1 MLAGEGLTVLNYTIN
16 IGLVVYK
23 RDQEMVM
30 TKIRPIERLARSRAT
45 IEGAGVHLKRAFGYS
60 DVPWFDPFLML
71 DDFHS
76 DRPADYM
83 AGFPWHPHRGIE
95 TVTYMISGEVEHGDS
110 MGNKGVIQSGEV
122 QWMTA
127 GSGIVHQEMPRR
139 QKGTLWGL
147 QLWVNLP
154 ASHKMMGPRYHDL
167 RAADIPACPL
177 ASGAVVKVV
186 AGSFNGCR
194 GPVRDLIG
202 DPEYLD
208 VTLPGSVVFEHGIAV
223 GNTVFAYLLEGEGRF
238 EPRQK
243 NPAGTE
249 SLLLMSD
256 GDKVSIEAEK
266 AGLRFILVSGRP
278 LREPVAWRG
287 PIVMNTEEELDV
299 AFAEYRNGTFIKS

>member
-1 MLAGEGLTVLNYTIN
+1 MA
-16 IGLVVYK
+16 
-23 RDQEMVM
+23 
-30 TKIRPIERLARSRAT
+30 KIRSIGRLSRSRPT
-45 IEGAGVHLKRAFGYS
+45 IEGAGVHLKRAFGPA
-60 DVPWFDPFLML
+60 DVPRYDPFLML

-76 DRPADYM
+76 DRPADYV

-110 MGNKGVIQSGEV
+110 LGNKGVIQAGDV

-154 ASHKMMGPRYHDL
+154 ASHKMMGPRYRDI
-167 RAADIPACPL
+167 RSTDIPECRL
-177 ASGAVVKVV
+177 DSGGVVKVV
-186 AGSFNGCR
+186 AGTLDGCR

-208 VTLPGSVVFEHGIAV
+208 VALPSFVEFKHAIAKEHSA
-223 GNTVFAYLLEGEGRF
+223 FAYILEGEGRF
-238 EPRQK
+238 EPDQK
-243 NPAGTE
+243 KAVGAEN
-249 SLLLMSD
+249 LLLLSD
-256 GDKVSIEAEK
+256 GEKVVIKAEK
-266 AGLRFILVSGRP
+266 VGLRFLLISGPP

-299 AFAEYRNGTFIKS
+299 AFAEYRNGTFIKP

>member
-1 MLAGEGLTVLNYTIN
+1 MA
-16 IGLVVYK
+16 
-23 RDQEMVM
+23 
-30 TKIRPIERLARSRAT
+30 KIRSIERLSRSRPT
-45 IEGAGVHLKRAFGYS
+45 IEGAGVRLKRAFGS
-60 DVPWFDPFLML
+60 ADVPSYDPFLML

-110 MGNKGVIQSGEV
+110 MGNKGVIESGEV

-154 ASHKMMGPRYHDL
+154 ASHKMMGPRYRDI
-167 RAADIPACPL
+167 RATDIPECRL
-177 ASGAVVKVV
+177 DSGGAVKVV
-186 AGSFNGCR
+186 AGSFNGCP

-202 DPEYLD
+202 NPEYLD
-208 VTLPGSVVFEHGIAV
+208 VSLPDLVEFEHAIAR
-223 GNTVFAYLLEGEGRF
+223 GHIAFAYVLEGEGRF
-238 EPRQK
+238 TPGQEK
-243 NPAGTE
+243 AITAE
-249 SLLLMSD
+249 SLLLYGD
-256 GDKVSIEAEK
+256 GEKVSIKAGK
-266 AGLRFILVSGRP
+266 AGLRFLLISGRP

-287 PIVMNTEEELDV
+287 PIVMNSEEELDV
-299 AFAEYRNGTFIKS
+299 AFAEYRNGTFIKL

>member
-1 MLAGEGLTVLNYTIN
+1 VAKT
-16 IGLVVYK
+16 
-23 RDQEMVM
+23 RS
-30 TKIRPIERLARSRAT
+30 IERLTRSRPT
-45 IEGAGVHLKRAFGYS
+45 LEGAGVHLKRAFGS
-60 DVPWFDPFLML
+60 ADVPRYDPFLML

-110 MGNKGVIQSGEV
+110 MGNKGVILSGEV

-139 QKGTLWGL
+139 QNGTLWGL

-154 ASHKMMGPRYHDL
+154 ASHKMMGPRYRGI
-167 RAADIPACPL
+167 RATDIPSCQL
-177 ASGAVVKVV
+177 ESGGLVKVV
-186 AGSFNGCR
+186 AGSFKGCH

-208 VTLPGSVVFEHGIAV
+208 VSLPSLANFGHDIAK
-223 GNTVFAYLLEGEGRF
+223 GHTAFAYVLEGEGRF
-238 EPRQK
+238 EPGQK
-243 NPAGTE
+243 SAMGTE
-249 SLLLMSD
+249 ALLLYGD
-256 GDKVSIEAEK
+256 GDQVSIRAEK

-278 LREPVAWRG
+278 LREPVAWGG
-287 PIVMNTEEELDV
+287 PIVMNTQEELQV
-299 AFAEYRNGTFIKS
+299 AFAEYRNGTFIKP

>member
-1 MLAGEGLTVLNYTIN
+1 MA
-16 IGLVVYK
+16 
-23 RDQEMVM
+23 
-30 TKIRPIERLARSRAT
+30 KIRSIERLSRSRPP
-45 IEGAGVHLKRAFGYS
+45 IEGAGVRLKRAFGS
-60 DVPWFDPFLML
+60 ADVPRYDPFLML

-76 DRPADYM
+76 DQPGDYM

-127 GSGIVHQEMPRR
+127 GSGIIHQEMPRR

-154 ASHKMMGPRYHDL
+154 ASHKMMEPRYRDI
-167 RAADIPACPL
+167 RATDIPECRL
-177 ASGAVVKVV
+177 DSGGMVKVV
-186 AGSFNGCR
+186 AGAFNGCH

-208 VTLPGSVVFEHGIAV
+208 VSLPGFGGFEHAIPKGHTA
-223 GNTVFAYLLEGEGRF
+223 FAYLLEGEGRF
-238 EPRQK
+238 TPGQEK
-243 NPAGTE
+243 AIAAE
-249 SLLLMSD
+249 SLLSYSD
-256 GDKVSIEAEK
+256 GDKVSIKAETT
-266 AGLRFILVSGRP
+266 GLRFLLISGRP

-287 PIVMNTEEELDV
+287 PIVMNSEEELDV
-299 AFAEYRNGTFIKS
+299 AFAEYRNRTFIKA

>member
-1 MLAGEGLTVLNYTIN
+1 
-16 IGLVVYK
+16 
-23 RDQEMVM
+23 
-30 TKIRPIERLARSRAT
+30 
-45 IEGAGVHLKRAFGYS
+45 
-60 DVPWFDPFLML
+60 ML

-110 MGNKGVIQSGEV
+110 MGNKGVILSGEV

-139 QKGTLWGL
+139 QNGTLWGL

-154 ASHKMMGPRYHDL
+154 ASHKMMGPRYRGI
-167 RAADIPACPL
+167 RATDIPSCQL
-177 ASGAVVKVV
+177 ESGGLVKVV
-186 AGSFNGCR
+186 AGSFKGCQ

-208 VTLPGSVVFEHGIAV
+208 VSLPSLANFGHDIAK
-223 GNTVFAYLLEGEGRF
+223 GHTAFAYVLEGEGRF
-238 EPRQK
+238 EPGQK
-243 NPAGTE
+243 SAMGTE
-249 SLLLMSD
+249 ALLLYGD
-256 GDKVSIEAEK
+256 GDQVSIRAEK

-278 LREPVAWRG
+278 LREPVAWGG
-287 PIVMNTEEELDV
+287 PIVMNTQEELQV
-299 AFAEYRNGTFIKS
+299 AFAEYRNGTFIKP

>member
-1 MLAGEGLTVLNYTIN
+1 LTGLFFIII
-16 IGLVVYK
+16 IGLVGNKSY
-23 RDQEMVM
+23 QETMM
-30 TKIRPIERLARSRAT
+30 AKIRSIERLSRSRPT
-45 IEGAGVHLKRAFGYS
+45 IEGAGVRLKRAFGS
-60 DVPWFDPFLML
+60 ADVPRYDPFLMM

-76 DRPADYM
+76 DRATDYM

-139 QKGTLWGL
+139 QRGTLWGL

-154 ASHKMMGPRYHDL
+154 ASHKMMGPRYRDI
-167 RAADIPACPL
+167 RAIDIPECRL
-177 ASGAVVKVV
+177 EMGGIVKVV
-186 AGSFNGCR
+186 AGSFNGCH

-208 VTLPGSVVFEHGIAV
+208 VSLPGSIEFEHAIAP
-223 GNTVFAYLLEGEGRF
+223 GHTAFAYVLEGEGRF
-238 EPRQK
+238 EPDQK
-243 NPAGTE
+243 KAVGAET
-249 SLLLMSD
+249 LLLYGD
-256 GDKVSIEAEK
+256 GDKVSIEADK
-266 AGLRFILVSGRP
+266 AGLRFLLISGCP

-287 PIVMNTEEELDV
+287 PIVMNTEAELDV
-299 AFAEYRNGTFIKS
+299 AFAEYRKGTFIKP

>member
-1 MLAGEGLTVLNYTIN
+1 MAKT
-16 IGLVVYK
+16 
-23 RDQEMVM
+23 RS
-30 TKIRPIERLARSRAT
+30 IERLTRSRPT
-45 IEGAGVHLKRAFGYS
+45 LEGAGVHLKRAFGS
-60 DVPWFDPFLML
+60 ADVPRYDPFLML

-110 MGNKGVIQSGEV
+110 MGNKGVILSGEV

-139 QKGTLWGL
+139 QNGTLWGL

-154 ASHKMMGPRYHDL
+154 ASHKMMGPRYRGI
-167 RAADIPACPL
+167 RATDIPSCQL
-177 ASGAVVKVV
+177 ESGGLVKVV
-186 AGSFNGCR
+186 AGSFKGCQ

-208 VTLPGSVVFEHGIAV
+208 VSLPSLANFGHDIAK
-223 GNTVFAYLLEGEGRF
+223 GHTAFAYVLEGEGRF
-238 EPRQK
+238 ERGQK
-243 NPAGTE
+243 SAIGTE
-249 SLLLMSD
+249 ALLLYGD
-256 GDKVSIEAEK
+256 GDQVSIRAEK

-278 LREPVAWRG
+278 LREPVAWGG
-287 PIVMNTEEELDV
+287 PIVMNTQEELQV
-299 AFAEYRNGTFIKS
+299 AFAEYRNGTFIKP

>member
-1 MLAGEGLTVLNYTIN
+1 VAKT
-16 IGLVVYK
+16 
-23 RDQEMVM
+23 RS
-30 TKIRPIERLARSRAT
+30 IERLIRSRPT
-45 IEGAGVHLKRAFGYS
+45 LEGAGVHLKRAFGS
-60 DVPWFDPFLML
+60 ADVPRYDPFLML

-110 MGNKGVIQSGEV
+110 MGNKGVILSGEV

-139 QKGTLWGL
+139 QNGTLWGL

-154 ASHKMMGPRYHDL
+154 ASHKMMGPRYRGI
-167 RAADIPACPL
+167 RATDIPSCQL
-177 ASGAVVKVV
+177 ESGGLVKVV
-186 AGSFNGCR
+186 AGSFKGCQ

-208 VTLPGSVVFEHGIAV
+208 VSLPSLANFGHDIAK
-223 GNTVFAYLLEGEGRF
+223 GHTAFAYVLEGEGRF
-238 EPRQK
+238 EPGQK
-243 NPAGTE
+243 SAMGTE
-249 SLLLMSD
+249 ALLLYGD
-256 GDKVSIEAEK
+256 GDQVSIRAEK

-278 LREPVAWRG
+278 LREPVAWGG
-287 PIVMNTEEELDV
+287 PIVMNTQEELQV
-299 AFAEYRNGTFIKS
+299 AFAEYRNGTFIKP

>member
-1 MLAGEGLTVLNYTIN
+1 VAKT
-16 IGLVVYK
+16 
-23 RDQEMVM
+23 RS
-30 TKIRPIERLARSRAT
+30 IERLTRSRPT
-45 IEGAGVHLKRAFGYS
+45 LEGAGVHLKRAFGS
-60 DVPWFDPFLML
+60 ADVPRYDPFLML

-110 MGNKGVIQSGEV
+110 MGNKGVILSGEV

-139 QKGTLWGL
+139 QDGTLWGL

-154 ASHKMMGPRYHDL
+154 ASHKMMGPRYRGI
-167 RAADIPACPL
+167 RATDIPSCQL
-177 ASGAVVKVV
+177 ESGGLVKVV
-186 AGSFNGCR
+186 AGSFKGCH

-208 VTLPGSVVFEHGIAV
+208 VSLPSLANFGHDIAK
-223 GNTVFAYLLEGEGRF
+223 GHTAFAYVLEGEGRF
-238 EPRQK
+238 EPGQK
-243 NPAGTE
+243 SAMGTE
-249 SLLLMSD
+249 ALLLYGD
-256 GDKVSIEAEK
+256 GDQVSIRAEK

-278 LREPVAWRG
+278 LREPVAWGG
-287 PIVMNTEEELDV
+287 PIVMNTQEELQV
-299 AFAEYRNGTFIKS
+299 AFAEYRNGTFIKP